1 MKDIT
6 YILWLELRFRLKRVL
21 LGVVYRPPDS
31 MDFFFEFT
39 NILARATAEAN
50 KTIMLAGDF
59 NCDMLSMSSRQ
70 TRLLNEIIEE
80 FQLIQVIQDP
90 TRVTNNSSILID
102 LILCSEAGLISNA
115 KSLPCSLSDH
125 HLVYCVMSVHSS
137 KPPVKFVTTRHLH
150 KCDPSDII
158 PDLSKAPWQV
168 LETFDDLDDVVEAWN
183 VLFLEILNRHAPAQ
197 KIRVRA
203 KSLPWVDDEL
213 RVLMRQRDWLHK
225 KAIESGDN
233 DLWDI
238 YRAARNHVNVEL
250 KRSKAEYFHGLCSN
264 SKKHASQLWKHINE
278 LLSRNSKATVES
290 VCIGNSEISD
300 PEPVAEVLNN
310 HFISAAGVF
319 PSTEAEIE
327 LPASP
332 TIRTTFRL
340 KTVTQNTVLE
350 LIQSLDPGK
359 SSGPGD
365 ISTRCLKLTAPGIV
379 APHHTQSE
387 FNSWQ
392 GPCSLE
398 MG

>member
-1 MKDIT
+1 
-6 YILWLELRFRLKRVL
+6 
-21 LGVVYRPPDS
+21 
-31 MDFFFEFT
+31 
-39 NILARATAEAN
+39 
-50 KTIMLAGDF
+50 
-59 NCDMLSMSSRQ
+59 
-70 TRLLNEIIEE
+70 
-80 FQLIQVIQDP
+80 
-90 TRVTNNSSILID
+90 
-102 LILCSEAGLISNA
+102 
-115 KSLPCSLSDH
+115 
-125 HLVYCVMSVHSS
+125 
-137 KPPVKFVTTRHLH
+137 
-150 KCDPSDII
+150 
-158 PDLSKAPWQV
+158 
-168 LETFDDLDDVVEAWN
+168 
-183 VLFLEILNRHAPAQ
+183 
-197 KIRVRA
+197 
-203 KSLPWVDDEL
+203 
-213 RVLMRQRDWLHK
+213 MRQRDWLHK
-225 KAIESGDN
+225 KAIKSGDN

-250 KRSKAEYFHGLCSN
+250 KRSKAEYFHGLCSD

-300 PEPVAEVLNN
+300 LGPVAEVLNN

-332 TIRTTFRL
+332 TISTTFRL
-340 KTVTQNTVLE
+340 KTVTQDTVLE

-398 MG
+398 TG